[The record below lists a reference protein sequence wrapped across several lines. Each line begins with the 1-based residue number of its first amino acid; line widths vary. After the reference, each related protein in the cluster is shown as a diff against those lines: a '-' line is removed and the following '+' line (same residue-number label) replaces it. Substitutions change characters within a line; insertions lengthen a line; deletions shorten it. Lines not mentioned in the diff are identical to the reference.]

1 MIPLTSIGQEKRIL
15 NRVRNS
21 SIISTI
27 RMYPS
32 MSTITTNDSSFLDN
46 SSTFIKDFSNLQQT
60 SSTSQYHSQIV
71 YSNNSFHMYDH
82 LITNNNIYNGKKCY

>member
-21 SIISTI
+21 SIISAI

-32 MSTITTNDSSFLDN
+32 MSTITTNDSSFHIHLDD
-46 SSTFIKDFSNLQQT
+46 SSTFIKDFSNLQQ
-60 SSTSQYHSQIV
+60 TSQYHSQIV